1 MQSTILLT
9 TKRNVP
15 GGRDLCQHSA
25 HSDFQDNFSLRARHV
40 LPLRGTERNKS
51 FQSFGRN
58 QAASARL
65 CCGSP
70 GAVLL
75 IILWP
80 PAHGVISIEI
90 NVT

>member
-1 MQSTILLT
+1 MLNTILLT

-15 GGRDLCQHSA
+15 GGRDLCQHPA
-25 HSDFQDNFSLRARHV
+25 HSDFQDNFSLRAWHV
-40 LPLRGTERNKS
+40 LPLRGTERDKI
-51 FQSFGRN
+51 FRSFGRN

-80 PAHGVISIEI
+80 LAHGVISIEI